1 MKSKFSFAHLG
12 ALLPA
17 KKPRAAEAPAEE
29 EEAEDIPEDD
39 TDGEDRPE
47 EEAEETQDDEKK
59 DEPAAS
65 ALSTKEKKAF
75 AAGRKAGAEAERN
88 RCASIFQSKEAAG
101 REALAAELAF
111 NTGMTAEAAAAV
123 LKSSP
128 KASSLSSRMKTHDP
142 KIGADAP
149 APADNRVAAAA
160 SAYRA
165 RRGLK

>member
-1 MKSKFSFAHLG
+1 MKRKFSFAHLG
-12 ALLPA
+12 AIVGG
-17 KKPRAAEAPAEE
+17 KKPRAAETPIEE
-29 EEAEDIPEDD
+29 EEAEDMPEED
-39 TDGEDRPE
+39 TDGEDTPE

-65 ALSTKEKKAF
+65 LSAKEKKAQ
-75 AAGRKAGAEAERN
+75 AAGRKAGAEAERK
-88 RCASIFQSKEAAG
+88 RCASIFQAKEASG

-111 NTGMTAEAAAAV
+111 NTGMTAEAAIAV

-128 KASSLSSRMKTHDP
+128 KASSLASRMKAHDP
-142 KIGADAP
+142 KIGAAAA
-149 APADNRVAAAA
+149 APADERVAAAA